1 MAKNKN
7 KQRSNKNFQSGG
19 IATAPSKLGSFK
31 IVVEQKGPADGSKV
45 NQSGTA
51 ETLTHQRI
59 AERAWSIWQNRGCSP
74 GEDER
79 NWLEAETQLKQELAV
94 N

>member
-7 KQRSNKNFQSGG
+7 KQPGNKNVKSGT
-19 IATAPSKLGSFK
+19 TA
-31 IVVEQKGPADGSKV
+31 AAR
-45 NQSGTA
+45 SGTA
-51 ETLTHQRI
+51 ATLTHQRI

-79 NWLEAETQLKQELAV
+79 NWLEAETQLRQELGV